1 MLAHFAHHL
10 LTALPIP
17 LLPMI
22 RRDFALDYTQAG
34 LVISAFTLAYG
45 LSQLPAGWLADYIGR
60 RIMITIGIAGVALA
74 GLMVGLSQT
83 YIMVMIF
90 LVLMGF
96 MGGGYHPAAPPMISE
111 SVQPERRGW
120 ALGLHMIGGSASYFL
135 APLMAAAIAVSWGW
149 RGSFV
154 TLAVPTLILGI
165 VMYIILG
172 RLTGARRAK
181 HDKVSS
187 ENQAQPAPKHMR
199 HLASF
204 MTMSMLIHAIT
215 LSVVAFIAVFLVD
228 HFGIGEGAAAAFIA
242 LVYSAG
248 LWASPL
254 GGYLSDRL
262 GAVTMV
268 LAAGF
273 IAGPAIYLLGLIP
286 FGVGIGVLML
296 IIGMTMYVRMPVAEA
311 YIVKQTSE
319 RNRSAVLGINA
330 FGGME
335 GAGVLTPVLGLI
347 IDRYGFYAGFT
358 IAGATVFLTTII
370 GYIMLRGHRG

>member
-22 RRDFALDYTQAG
+22 RRDFDLDYTQAG

-135 APLMAAAIAVSWGW
+135 APLIAAAIAVSWGW

-154 TLAVPTLILGI
+154 TLAAPTLIFGI

-172 RLTGARRAK
+172 RLAGARRAK
-181 HDKVSS
+181 HDKVNIES
-187 ENQAQPAPKHMR
+187 QAQPVPKHMR

-204 MTMSMLIHAIT
+204 MAMSMLIHAIT

-228 HFGIGEGAAAAFIA
+228 HFSVAEGAAAAFIA
-242 LVYSAG
+242 LIYSAG

-268 LAAGF
+268 LAVGF

-286 FGVGIGVLML
+286 FGVGIGALML

-347 IDRYGFYAGFT
+347 IDRYGFYVGFT
-358 IAGATVFLTTII
+358 IAGAAVFLTTII
-370 GYIMLRGHRG
+370 GCIMLRGHRG